1 MAKAIYGGH
10 MSARNTVRPTPAGS
24 APPHPD
30 LVLHPLITPDL
41 QVALLAAVD
50 ETGDSCLGRL
60 ADAIPAHPQPISAV
74 LALVDA
80 GLLAMDLVSAF
91 DASCRVWRIDTARH

>member
-1 MAKAIYGGH
+1 MAEAIYGGP
-10 MSARNTVRPTPAGS
+10 MSARNTVRATLAGPS
-24 APPHPD
+24 LPHPD
-30 LVLHPLITPDL
+30 LVVHPLITPDV

-50 ETGDSCLGRL
+50 ETGDACLGDL

-80 GLLAMDLVSAF
+80 GLLAIDVVSPF
-91 DASCRVWRIDTARH
+91 DASCRVWRIDPARH

>member
-1 MAKAIYGGH
+1 MAEAIYGGPV
-10 MSARNTVRPTPAGS
+10 SARNTVRPTLTGPQL
-24 APPHPD
+24 PHHD
-30 LVLHPLITPDL
+30 IVVHPLITPDV

-50 ETGDSCLGRL
+50 ETGDACLGDL

-80 GLLAMDLVSAF
+80 GLLAIDLFSAF
-91 DASCRVWRIDTARH
+91 DASCRVWRIDPARH